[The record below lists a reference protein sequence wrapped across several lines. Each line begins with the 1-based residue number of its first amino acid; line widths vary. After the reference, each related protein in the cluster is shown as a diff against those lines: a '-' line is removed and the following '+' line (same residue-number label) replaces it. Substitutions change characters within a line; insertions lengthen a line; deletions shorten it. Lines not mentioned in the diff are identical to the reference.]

1 MIPEWIDAALEK
13 ALQPHP
19 EKRYALLSEFITDL
33 AKPNQRLLQKSTQP
47 LLERN
52 PVAFWQVVALI
63 ELIALVTLIVVDVVH

>member
-1 MIPEWIDAALEK
+1 MVPEWIDAALEK

-19 EKRYALLSEFITDL
+19 QKRYALLSEFITDL
-33 AKPNQRLLQKSTQP
+33 TKPNQRLLQKSTQP

-63 ELIALVTLIVVDVVH
+63 EMIALVTLVVMEVL